1 MDAVLGL
8 HVVRR
13 RPGHLREEDRRRLGH
28 VQAVGARAHGQQ
40 GHAARRVRLEPLN
53 ALVALRAGHRAVDAD
68 RRRPLDLL
76 EAGLELVE
84 HLAVVREDDDLLLVA
99 VVLEE
104 VLLDP
109 LDARLGSEGR
119 GAAEELHHLV
129 DRLLV
134 RGEDLVLVPQ
144 GLELRLEAARLV
156 RGARRRA
163 RAVARGRRVRRLD
176 AVHLRVR
183 SDGPRGEGREAHVS
197 EVVLVP
203 VGPDLPG
210 GRVHRAEL
218 SRAARARARA
228 DGGVEGLDAAHVPA
242 VPLLRPGPALQRHP
256 RVHRG
261 VRVDDRLRQFSLL
274 PEDGQLRGRARVPD
288 AVPAQLLR
296 RRRVRRPAQ
305 RIHAVLHRAHAHA
318 LHALRLARAPDRQ
331 GPQRRRAGPR
341 REGRLD
347 PIAHGA
353 ALRRRGGL

>member
-1 MDAVLGL
+1 MIDEKSRPPAGPKKDLANRVYA
-8 HVVRR
+8 RR
-13 RPGHLREEDRRRLGH
+13 RAGDRRRAARPDADAGRLPRGRRQAAAPAPRPAGRARGGPLRRPRGRHDVARLRRRARRGRAHAGAARRRRLGRRRRRG
-28 VQAVGARAHGQQ
+28 VGRARVRGAR
-40 GHAARRVRLEPLN
+40 
-53 ALVALRAGHRAVDAD
+53 RAVRARGDGG
-68 RRRPLDLL
+68 RRER
-76 EAGLELVE
+76 
-84 HLAVVREDDDLLLVA
+84 RQ
-99 VVLEE
+99 
-104 VLLDP
+104 
-109 LDARLGSEGR
+109 GR
-119 GAAEELHHLV
+119 A
-129 DRLLV
+129 
-134 RGEDLVLVPQ
+134 
-144 GLELRLEAARLV
+144 
-156 RGARRRA
+156 GARRRA